1 MKSIL
6 RYAAYPLIVVL
17 SLIAYAHLREVGL
30 SAGLSVFLASVVNMV
45 LIGLVEIVIP
55 LRKEWSLFK
64 DWQSPNDILH
74 AIFSTEF
81 AGRIPRLILAS
92 VSISLTAY
100 LSEKNIT
107 GLWPTQWHI
116 VWQFALVTLISEVVF
131 YWQHRM
137 HHWGFFWRF
146 HALHHNA
153 EQMHVLKSGRLHAGE
168 IMVRILVL
176 NLPFV
181 VMGAPGELVFAY
193 GIFSN
198 TLGNLGHANIDVK
211 LPHFMHYVVVTP
223 LVHHAHHAIDPEFRN
238 SNFSGAF
245 TFMDTIFGTLRLP
258 KDNRSIQ
265 PGITEDF
272 YPKFWLWQLFAPLL
286 PNSVFNAKQT
296 KSLQGESE

>member
-1 MKSIL
+1 MKAAL
-6 RYAAYPLIVVL
+6 RYVAYPLIVVL
-17 SLIAYAHLREVGL
+17 SLVAYAYLREVGL

-45 LIGLVEIVIP
+45 LIGLTEIAIP

-100 LSEKNIT
+100 LSEKNIA
-107 GLWPTQWHI
+107 GLWPTHWHI
-116 VWQFALVTLISEVVF
+116 AWQFALVTLISEVVF
-131 YWQHRM
+131 YWQH
-137 HHWGFFWRF
+137 
-146 HALHHNA
+146 
-153 EQMHVLKSGRLHAGE
+153 QMHVLKSGRLHAGE
-168 IMVRILVL
+168 IMMRILVL

-211 LPHFMHYVVVTP
+211 LPHFVHYIIVTP
-223 LVHHAHHAIDPEFRN
+223 LVHHAHHAIAPEFRN
-238 SNFSGAF
+238 ANFSGAL
-245 TFMDTIFGTLRLP
+245 TFMDIIFGTLRLP

-286 PNSVFNAKQT
+286 PNSFFHRNISKKIAEGAK
-296 KSLQGESE
+296 

>member
-1 MKSIL
+1 VKRIL
-6 RYAAYPLIVVL
+6 KYAAYPLIVAL
-17 SLIAYAHLREVGL
+17 SLVAYGSLREWGL
-30 SAGLSVFLASVVNMV
+30 SAGLSVFLASVVNMI
-45 LIGLVEIVIP
+45 LIGLTEIAIP

-81 AGRIPRLILAS
+81 AGRIPRLTLATL
-92 VSISLTAY
+92 SISVTAY

-107 GLWPTQWHI
+107 GLWPSDWHI
-116 VWQFALVTLISEVVF
+116 AWQFGLVAIISEAVF

-193 GIFSN
+193 GI
-198 TLGNLGHANIDVK
+198 LGNTIGNLAHANIDVK
-211 LPHFMHYVVVTP
+211 MPHFMHYILVTP
-223 LVHHAHHAIDPEFRN
+223 AVHHAHHAIDQTFRN
-238 SNFSGAF
+238 ANFSGTL
-245 TFMDTIFGTLRLP
+245 TFMDLIFGTFRLP
-258 KDNRSIQ
+258 KDIRAIQ

-272 YPKFWLWQLFAPLL
+272 YPKFWLWQIIAPFS
-286 PNSVFNAKQT
+286 PAFFDKK
-296 KSLQGESE
+296 KSIRLETQNEI

>member
-1 MKSIL
+1 MKRFL
-6 RYAAYPLIVVL
+6 KYAAYPLIVIL
-17 SLIAYAHLREVGL
+17 SLSAYVFLRNLEL
-30 SAGLSVFLASVVNMV
+30 SAGLSVFLASVINMT
-45 LIGLVEIVIP
+45 LIGLTEIAIP

-81 AGRIPRLILAS
+81 AGRIPRLILSSLS
-92 VSISLTAY
+92 VYIAAYLAEKKLTA
-100 LSEKNIT
+100 
-107 GLWPTQWHI
+107 LWPSHWHI
-116 VWQFALVTLISEVVF
+116 GWQFGLVVLISEVVF

-137 HHWGFFWRF
+137 FHKGFFWRF

-181 VMGAPGELVFAY
+181 IMGAPGELVFAY

-198 TLGNLGHANIDVK
+198 TLGNLSHANIDAK
-211 LPHFMHYVVVTP
+211 IPHFMHYVLVTP
-223 LVHHAHHAIDPEFRN
+223 AVHHAHHALDVSFRDA
-238 SNFSGAF
+238 NFSGAF
-245 TFMDTIFGTLRLP
+245 TFMDIIFGTLRLP
-258 KDNRSIQ
+258 KPNQIIN

-272 YPKFWLWQLFAPLL
+272 YPRFWLWQLFAPLL
-286 PNSVFNAKQT
+286 PNSFFQRNSMKKISEGAK
-296 KSLQGESE
+296 

>member
-1 MKSIL
+1 MKQFL
-6 RYAAYPLIVVL
+6 KYTAYPLIVVL
-17 SLIAYAHLREVGL
+17 SLGAYALLREYGL

-45 LIGLVEIVIP
+45 MIGLSEIIIP
-55 LRKEWSLFK
+55 LRPEWSLFK

-81 AGRIPRLILAS
+81 AGRIPRLILATLS
-92 VSISLTAY
+92 VSLTAY
-100 LSEKNIT
+100 LSQKNIV
-107 GLWPTQWHI
+107 GLWPAHWHI
-116 VWQFALVTLISEVVF
+116 AWQFILVIVISEVIF

-137 HHWGFFWRF
+137 FHSGFFWRF

-181 VMGAPGELVFAY
+181 IMGAPGEMVFAY
-193 GIFSN
+193 GIFGN
-198 TLGNLGHANIDVK
+198 TIGNLAHGNIDVK
-211 LPHFMHYVVVTP
+211 LPEFIHYVLVTP
-223 LVHHAHHAIDPEFRN
+223 VIHHAHHAIDASFRN

-245 TFMDTIFGTLRLP
+245 TFMDIIFGTFKIP
-258 KDNRSIQ
+258 EKGIPIT

-272 YPKFWLWQLFAPLL
+272 YPKFWLWQIFAPLL
-286 PNSVFNAKQT
+286 PNAIFDRKKPQAAP
-296 KSLQGESE
+296 